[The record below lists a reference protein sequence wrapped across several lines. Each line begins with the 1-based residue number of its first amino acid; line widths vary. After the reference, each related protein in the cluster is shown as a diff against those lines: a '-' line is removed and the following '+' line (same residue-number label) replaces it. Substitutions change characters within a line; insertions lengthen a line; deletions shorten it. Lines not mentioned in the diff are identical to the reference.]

1 MENQIEIFK
10 TQDNQTEVQVLF
22 EQETV
27 WLSQK
32 QMSELFKTSIPN
44 VNMHIKSIY
53 IEEELNQESTIKDFL
68 IVQKEGTRSIQ
79 RSQKMYNLDVI
90 ISIGYRVK
98 SKQGTQFRQWATQR
112 LKDYLV
118 NLKSAA

>member
-1 MENQIEIFK
+1 MKNQIEIFK
-10 TQDNQTEVQVLF
+10 TKDNQTEVQVLF

-32 QMSELFKTSIPN
+32 QMSELFQTSIPN
-44 VNMHIKSIY
+44 INMHIKSIY
-53 IEEELNQESTIKDFL
+53 TEEELNQEPTIKDFL
-68 IVQKEGTRSIQ
+68 IVQKEGSRNVQ

-90 ISIGYRVK
+90 IPVGYRVK
-98 SKQGTQFRQWATQR
+98 SLQGTQFRQWATQR

-118 NLKSAA
+118 NFKIAS